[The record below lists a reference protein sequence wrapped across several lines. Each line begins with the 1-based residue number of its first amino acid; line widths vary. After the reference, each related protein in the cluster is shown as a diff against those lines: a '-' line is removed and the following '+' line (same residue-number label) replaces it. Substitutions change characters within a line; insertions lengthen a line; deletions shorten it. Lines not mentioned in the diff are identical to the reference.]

1 MRMDAL
7 KFIEERNRMCD
18 YYTKNDGADGCAD
31 CPECD
36 SVCNVVRYVTP
47 EYIADVEKW
56 SQEHPRKTRQSEF
69 LNMCPTARVDDV
81 CVLDVCPAIIDVRY
95 RERGGRNCGNL
106 KQLSCPDC
114 RREFWMQEVE

>member
-1 MRMDAL
+1 MDAL

-36 SVCNVVRYVTP
+36 SACNVVRYVTP

-56 SQEHPRKTRQSEF
+56 SQEPPRKTRQAVF
-69 LNMCPTARVDDV
+69 LEQWPEAALDEYG
-81 CVLDVCPAIIDVRY
+81 VLQPCPADISAAY
-95 RERGGRNCGNL
+95 RDTDG
-106 KQLSCPDC
+106 DC
-114 RREFWMQEVE
+114 KIQGKRCKDCCREFWMQEAE

>member
-1 MRMDAL
+1 MDAL

-36 SVCNVVRYVTP
+36 SACNVVRYVTP

-56 SQEHPRKTRQSEF
+56 SQEHPRKTRQAVF
-69 LNMCPTARVDDV
+69 LEQWPEAALDEYG
-81 CVLDVCPAIIDVRY
+81 VLQPCPADISAAY
-95 RERGGRNCGNL
+95 RDTDG
-106 KQLSCPDC
+106 DC
-114 RREFWMQEVE
+114 KIQGKRCKDCCREFWMQEAE